1 MGVWGLGC
9 PANGWGGVVEVG
21 PCLLWPGVCLCGY
34 SSGWAYCV
42 RGEWI
47 LSPCPRFVLVS
58 GLTAGE

>member
-1 MGVWGLGC
+1 MGVWGFGC
-9 PANGWGGVVEVG
+9 PVNGWGGVVEVG
-21 PCLLWPGVCLCGY
+21 PRLLWPGVCLCGC

-47 LSPCPRFVLVS
+47 LSSCPRFFLVS